1 MTGLAQRRRRLASP
15 TTAAILGALSVL
27 LVLAASPL
35 EVLDPGSLSV
45 TAASDP
51 VSVVL
56 SVVFLLAFAAAGV
69 VVARREPQNPMGW
82 LLLAVALVWEV
93 GDFAGAYSYQDYVID
108 HGTLPLG
115 HVAMLGNAA
124 QTLFYGLLIFPLI
137 ILCFPDGRLGRRWR
151 WPLRGYLV
159 ICLLEVTVTV
169 KVVVDDFRLRQ
180 PFNSSGNLVGL
191 GPWSPFV
198 RHVEGWTLLAV
209 FGLSIAA
216 AVYQVRNFRRASGE
230 RRQQLKWLG
239 SAAAICAVTLPTFVW
254 ENAPPLV
261 ADLLPLALTAVPIA
275 IGVGILRY
283 RLYEIDRLFSR
294 TLSYV
299 ILTALLAG
307 TFVGVV
313 ALTTDLL
320 PFSSGVG
327 VAASTLAATVLFNP
341 LRRRVQRI
349 VDRRFN
355 RSRYDAERIVEAFA
369 ARLRDAVELESVE
382 AELLDVVQRALE
394 PAHASLWIRP
404 SAPAPR
410 PVLPLDQ
417 GPHARVERVTL

>member
-1 MTGLAQRRRRLASP
+1 L
-15 TTAAILGALSVL
+15 
-27 LVLAASPL
+27 
-35 EVLDPGSLSV
+35 
-45 TAASDP
+45 
-51 VSVVL
+51 
-56 SVVFLLAFAAAGV
+56 
-69 VVARREPQNPMGW
+69 
-82 LLLAVALVWEV
+82 
-93 GDFAGAYSYQDYVID
+93 
-108 HGTLPLG
+108 
-115 HVAMLGNAA
+115 
-124 QTLFYGLLIFPLI
+124 
-137 ILCFPDGRLGRRWR
+137 
-151 WPLRGYLV
+151 
-159 ICLLEVTVTV
+159 
-169 KVVVDDFRLRQ
+169 
-180 PFNSSGNLVGL
+180 
-191 GPWSPFV
+191 FV
-198 RHVEGWTLLAV
+198 RHVESLTLFAV

-216 AVYQVRNFRRASGE
+216 AVYQVRNFRRANGE

-239 SAAAICAVTLPTFVW
+239 SAAAVCAVTLPTFVW
-254 ENAPPLV
+254 QSAPPLV

-327 VAASTLAATVLFNP
+327 VAASTLAATALFNP

-369 ARLRDAVELESVE
+369 ARLRDAVELESVQ

-404 SAPAPR
+404 SAPAPAPR

-417 GPHARVERVTL
+417 GPHARVQRVTV

>member
-1 MTGLAQRRRRLASP
+1 
-15 TTAAILGALSVL
+15 
-27 LVLAASPL
+27 
-35 EVLDPGSLSV
+35 
-45 TAASDP
+45 
-51 VSVVL
+51 
-56 SVVFLLAFAAAGV
+56 
-69 VVARREPQNPMGW
+69 
-82 LLLAVALVWEV
+82 
-93 GDFAGAYSYQDYVID
+93 
-108 HGTLPLG
+108 
-115 HVAMLGNAA
+115 
-124 QTLFYGLLIFPLI
+124 
-137 ILCFPDGRLGRRWR
+137 
-151 WPLRGYLV
+151 
-159 ICLLEVTVTV
+159 
-169 KVVVDDFRLRQ
+169 
-180 PFNSSGNLVGL
+180 VGL
-191 GPWSPFV
+191 GPWSLFV
-198 RHVEGWTLLAV
+198 RHVESAALFAV

-216 AVYQVRNFRRASGE
+216 AFYQVRRFRRASGE

-239 SAAAICAVTLPTFVW
+239 SAAAVCALALPTFVW
-254 ENAPPLV
+254 QNAPPLV

-369 ARLRDAVELESVE
+369 ARLRDAVELESVQT
-382 AELLDVVQRALE
+382 ELLDVVQRALE

-410 PVLPLDQ
+410 PALPLDQ
-417 GPHARVERVTL
+417 GPHARVERVTR